1 MFKKDDIVFSYT
13 TKEAVKDGF
22 LVKIDGTMPSEA
34 GIRFPVY
41 LTRAVYDRYVMVPE
55 GLDGQQE
62 SGRLWDL
69 LYMFT
74 WEARK
79 TKSNTLLYKFF
90 CQLPKTREALQNEIQ
105 EEDNPLMREITLKA
119 VLTAQ
124 DIDDPSPAIF
134 IMLPN
139 ED

>member
-1 MFKKDDIVFSYT
+1 M
-13 TKEAVKDGF
+13 
-22 LVKIDGTMPSEA
+22 KIEGAMPSNA
-34 GIRFPVY
+34 GIKFPVY
-41 LTRAVYDRYVMVPE
+41 LTSSVYDRYVKVPE
-55 GLDGQQE
+55 GLEGQQE
-62 SGRLWDL
+62 AGRLWDL

-79 TKSNTLLYKFF
+79 TDSNTLRYKFF
-90 CQLPKTREALQNEIQ
+90 CQFPGTVKILDNEIHVK
-105 EEDNPLMREITLKA
+105 NSPLMREITLKA
-119 VLTAQ
+119 VITAQ

>member
-1 MFKKDDIVFSYT
+1 MFKKDELIFSYT
-13 TKEAVKDGF
+13 TKEAVKDGS
-22 LVKIDGTMPSEA
+22 LMKIEGAMPSDA
-34 GIRFPVY
+34 GIKFPVY
-41 LTRAVYDRYVMVPE
+41 LTSAVYDRYVKVPDE
-55 GLDGQQE
+55 LPGQQE
-62 SGRLWDL
+62 MGRLWDL

-79 TKSNTLLYKFF
+79 TEGNTLQYKFF
-90 CQLPKTREALQNEIQ
+90 CQFPKTVKILDNEIQ
-105 EEDNPLMREITLKA
+105 VKNSPLMHEITLKA
-119 VLTAQ
+119 VITAQ

>member
-1 MFKKDDIVFSYT
+1 MFKKDDIISSYT

-22 LVKIDGTMPSEA
+22 LVKIEGAMSSNA
-34 GIRFPVY
+34 GIKFPVY
-41 LTRAVYDRYVMVPE
+41 LTRAVYDRYVKVPE
-55 GLDGQQE
+55 ELQGQQE
-62 SGRLWDL
+62 TGRLWDL

-79 TKSNTLLYKFF
+79 TDGNTLLYKFF
-90 CQLPKTREALQNEIQ
+90 CQLPKTVKILDNENQ
-105 EEDNPLMREITLKA
+105 VKNSPLMREITLKA
-119 VLTAQ
+119 VITAQ

-134 IMLPN
+134 IMLPH

>member
-1 MFKKDDIVFSYT
+1 MFKKDDIIFSYT
-13 TKEAVKDGF
+13 TREAVKDGF
-22 LVKIDGTMPSEA
+22 LVKIEGAMPSNA
-34 GIRFPVY
+34 GIKFPVY
-41 LTRAVYDRYVMVPE
+41 LTRAVYDRYVKIPE
-55 GLDGQQE
+55 GLKGQQE

-69 LYMFT
+69 LYMFA

-79 TKSNTLLYKFF
+79 TESNTLRYKFF
-90 CQLPKTREALQNEIQ
+90 CQLPKTVKIPDNEILVK
-105 EEDNPLMREITLKA
+105 DNPLMREITLKA
-119 VLTAQ
+119 VITAQ